1 VDLWRDPARPLA
13 LAVLE
18 ARSAVNEDR
27 SGRAARE
34 ARAGAVAALAALSA
48 DAPAEPVVVPAEEL
62 VALGVERGPE
72 LGEWLRR
79 VRLAG
84 LGGAFADR
92 TGALQWV
99 REQLA

>member
-1 VDLWRDPARPLA
+1 MDLWRDPARPLA
-13 LAVLE
+13 LAVRE
-18 ARSAVNEDR
+18 ARSAAKEGDSN
-27 SGRAARE
+27 RAARE

-48 DAPAEPVVVPAEEL
+48 EALAEPVVVPAEEL

-92 TGALQWV
+92 AGALQWV
-99 REQLA
+99 RERLA